1 MHPPSVDALA
11 RSINDIDLPQPL
23 LVDAARL
30 AIASGD
36 PESARQ
42 HAERLHRSLLGPTI
56 NATGVLLHTNLGRAQ
71 FGYSQ
76 SPRATNLEFDLMT
89 GKRGSRSEHA
99 GKLIAKLIGAEAAI
113 VVNNCAAA
121 VTLVLAALAT
131 DRGVAVSRG
140 ELVEIGGGFRVPEI
154 ISQSGARLIEVGTT
168 NRTRLQDY
176 VSAKESHDA
185 ALLLKVHP
193 ANYRITGFTEETS
206 VQQLTTIDLPLVVD
220 LGSGLLDEACSWLR
234 DGKPSWLKEEPGA
247 KQTLQAGADLV
258 MFSCDKLLGGPQAG
272 IIAGRSDL
280 IAACSRHPL
289 MRAFRAGGLILSAL
303 QETAIA
309 YLRRDG
315 DAIPFWKMVQAP
327 LDELKDRAKALEVGT
342 VLATNAVA
350 GGGALPGAK
359 IPSFGVMLEG
369 DHAAYLRAQ
378 NPPIIA
384 RVNENT
390 TIIDMRTISKED
402 DSLVS
407 QALQKCI

>member
-11 RSINDIDLPQPL
+11 RSISDIDLPQPL

-42 HAERLHRSLLGPTI
+42 HAELLYRSLLGPTI

-76 SPRATNLEFDLMT
+76 SPRATNLEFDLMS

-131 DRGVAVSRG
+131 NKGVAVSRG

-154 ISQSGARLIEVGTT
+154 ISQSGARLVEVGTT

-176 VSAKESHDA
+176 VSAKEIHDA

-327 LDELKDRAKALEVGT
+327 LDQLKNRAKALEAGT

-369 DHAAYLRAQ
+369 DHAANLRAQ
-378 NPPIIA
+378 SPPIIA

-390 TIIDMRTISKED
+390 TIIDMRTISEED

-407 QALQKCI
+407 QALKKCT

>member
-11 RSINDIDLPQPL
+11 RSISDIDLPQPL

-36 PESARQ
+36 PESARHQ
-42 HAERLHRSLLGPTI
+42 AELLYRSLLGPTI

-76 SPRATNLEFDLMT
+76 SPRATNLEFDLMS

-131 DRGVAVSRG
+131 DKGVAVSRG

-234 DGKPSWLKEEPGA
+234 DGKPGWLKEEPGA

-280 IAACSRHPL
+280 VAACSRHPL

>member
-36 PESARQ
+36 PESARE

-76 SPRATNLEFDLMT
+76 SPRATNLEFDLMS

-303 QETAIA
+303 QETAMA

>member
-131 DRGVAVSRG
+131 DKGVAVSRG

>member
-11 RSINDIDLPQPL
+11 RSISDIDLPQPL

-36 PESARQ
+36 PESARHQ
-42 HAERLHRSLLGPTI
+42 AELLYRSLLGPTI

-76 SPRATNLEFDLMT
+76 SPRATNLEFDLIS

-99 GKLIAKLIGAEAAI
+99 GKLIAKLIGAESAI

-131 DRGVAVSRG
+131 DKGVAVSRG

-176 VSAKESHDA
+176 VSAKETYDA

-206 VQQLTTIDLPLVVD
+206 VQQLSTIDLPLVVD

-234 DGKPSWLKEEPGA
+234 DGKPGWLKEEPGA

-272 IIAGRSDL
+272 IIAGRADL
-280 IAACSRHPL
+280 IAACSGHPL

-315 DAIPFWKMVQAP
+315 DAIPFWKMAQAP
-327 LDELKDRAKALEVGT
+327 LDQLKNRANALEVGT

-369 DHAAYLRAQ
+369 DHAATLRAQ

-390 TIIDMRTISKED
+390 TIIDMRTISEED

-407 QALQKCI
+407 QALKKCI

>member
-1 MHPPSVDALA
+1 M
-11 RSINDIDLPQPL
+11 
-23 LVDAARL
+23 
-30 AIASGD
+30 
-36 PESARQ
+36 
-42 HAERLHRSLLGPTI
+42 
-56 NATGVLLHTNLGRAQ
+56 
-71 FGYSQ
+71 
-76 SPRATNLEFDLMT
+76 
-89 GKRGSRSEHA
+89 
-99 GKLIAKLIGAEAAI
+99 
-113 VVNNCAAA
+113 
-121 VTLVLAALAT
+121 
-131 DRGVAVSRG
+131 
-140 ELVEIGGGFRVPEI
+140 
-154 ISQSGARLIEVGTT
+154 
-168 NRTRLQDY
+168 
-176 VSAKESHDA
+176 
-185 ALLLKVHP
+185 
-193 ANYRITGFTEETS
+193 
-206 VQQLTTIDLPLVVD
+206 D

-234 DGKPSWLKEEPGA
+234 EGKPSWLKEEPGA

-303 QETAIA
+303 QETAMA

-327 LDELKDRAKALEVGT
+327 LDELKNRAKALKVGT

-369 DHAAYLRAQ
+369 DHAANLRAQ

-390 TIIDMRTISKED
+390 TIIDMRTISEED

-407 QALQKCI
+407 QALKKCT